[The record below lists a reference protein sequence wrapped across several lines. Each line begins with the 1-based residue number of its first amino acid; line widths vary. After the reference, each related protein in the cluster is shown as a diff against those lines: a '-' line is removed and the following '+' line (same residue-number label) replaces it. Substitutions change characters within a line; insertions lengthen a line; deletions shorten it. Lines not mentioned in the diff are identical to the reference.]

1 MSQFSSTGS
10 VTNTDMNNNSR
21 GYYRDNADH
30 AVTGTTN
37 ETTLGSFTLTAN
49 DLGATGTLIVYAA
62 GTITNSASAQKLVKL
77 YFGATAIATVT
88 RTAANAQDWFIWA
101 KISNTSTSAQRIEVW
116 FSTTDATT
124 CSFDYITAAID
135 TTANV
140 TVAVKGT
147 LTNGADTATETKLEA
162 LNAQIT

>member
-1 MSQFSSTGS
+1 MAQFSSTGS
-10 VTNTDMNNNSR
+10 VANTDLNNMAR

-30 AVTGTTN
+30 AVTGTTA

-49 DLGATGTLIVYAA
+49 DLGATGLLEVWAS

-88 RTAANAQDWFIWA
+88 RTAANAQDWFIYA
-101 KISNTSTSAQRIEVW
+101 RISNTATGAQRVSVW
-116 FSTTDATT
+116 YSTTDATT
-124 CSFDYITAAID
+124 VTFDATTAAID

-147 LTNGADTATETKLEA
+147 LTDGADTATETKIEA